1 MKNRNKA
8 IIVASL
14 VGAVN
19 SYATC
24 SVPSNGAT
32 AGSTVTCTGTT
43 TGVYSINAAN
53 VTFLNQGDMT
63 GTGIQF
69 GIIISQPTTTTG
81 INVTNQGTI
90 SWKVIQCLIS
100 RSNLLMLRILTMLDY
115 TFVYFALF
123 VF

>member
-8 IIVASL
+8 LLVASL
-14 VGAVN
+14 ISAAN
-19 SYATC
+19 SYAAC

-53 VTFLNQGDMT
+53 VTFLNQGDMVGSGSQT
-63 GTGIQF
+63 
-69 GIIISQPTTTTG
+69 GIIIFQPTTTTG

-90 SWKVIQCLIS
+90 SWNRTTIS
-100 RSNLLMLRILTMLDY
+100 DIFY
-115 TFVYFALF
+115 TFKV
-123 VF
+123 